1 MAEFLEMDNQAI
13 RLLVMEALHTWRLN
27 AEVQIEQWHAMLEQR
42 LDTIQ
47 QAQPQA
53 QRQETPGHD
62 ASHDHEAAIAIT
74 RTSLWSGITRTLDL
88 PITSEQLDRWAGGMP
103 IQEAMPHLTTA
114 EREFV
119 VSGMISEEWE
129 ELGRMEAALNGET
142 DASDLG
148 ELHQRMNTLQ
158 QEQHRGQ
165 EQEMGL

>member
-1 MAEFLEMDNQAI
+1 
-13 RLLVMEALHTWRLN
+13 
-27 AEVQIEQWHAMLEQR
+27 
-42 LDTIQ
+42 
-47 QAQPQA
+47 
-53 QRQETPGHD
+53 
-62 ASHDHEAAIAIT
+62 
-74 RTSLWSGITRTLDL
+74 
-88 PITSEQLDRWAGGMP
+88 MP

-165 EQEMGL
+165 EQGMGLSVP